1 MIEIIL
7 ATVLGIFSGIITG
20 LIPGIHVNL
29 VCTLLLSLSL
39 FFLNIFPPI
48 TLATFI
54 IAMSVTH
61 TFIDSIPSIYLG
73 APDSSMA
80 LSVLPGH
87 KLLLQG
93 KGHEAVLLTIIGSLS
108 ALILGISIIPLTIPL
123 LEFIYPYLKLAIP
136 HILIMSSTY
145 IIMKDKSKFWALFCF
160 FLAGTFGLVVFK
172 TKMDNPLFPMFS
184 GLFGT
189 STLLISLTQKTS
201 LPQQIISQPIIKQA
215 QAFKSILASVFSG
228 GLVSF
233 LPGMGSAQAAIIG
246 STLIREV
253 ETKTFLIMIGGIN
266 TVNFVLSFISLYILD
281 KARNGAIVAVS
292 KLLESF
298 SLKDLI
304 LFVGV
309 ALVAGG
315 TATIIAIYLSKIFS
329 KLITKVNYKLLCI
342 SIICLIAILV
352 TILTGFLGLFI
363 LIIATAIG
371 IIPISKN
378 IGRNHLM
385 GCLILPVILYF
396 LL

>member
-1 MIEIIL
+1 
-7 ATVLGIFSGIITG
+7 
-20 LIPGIHVNL
+20 
-29 VCTLLLSLSL
+29 
-39 FFLNIFPPI
+39 
-48 TLATFI
+48 
-54 IAMSVTH
+54 
-61 TFIDSIPSIYLG
+61 
-73 APDSSMA
+73 
-80 LSVLPGH
+80 
-87 KLLLQG
+87 
-93 KGHEAVLLTIIGSLS
+93 
-108 ALILGISIIPLTIPL
+108 
-123 LEFIYPYLKLAIP
+123 
-136 HILIMSSTY
+136 
-145 IIMKDKSKFWALFCF
+145 
-160 FLAGTFGLVVFK
+160 
-172 TKMDNPLFPMFS
+172 
-184 GLFGT
+184 
-189 STLLISLTQKTS
+189 
-201 LPQQIISQPIIKQA
+201 
-215 QAFKSILASVFSG
+215 
-228 GLVSF
+228 
-233 LPGMGSAQAAIIG
+233 MGSAQAAIIG